1 MKLLGRTKFNFI
13 SPDLNVVTA
22 TCVNFSLFFPCF
34 PPARLQSDAAAPA
47 LRLTGI
53 TGEIQPFLKYGTDYE
68 KQQERLISSI
78 YAWEVKNISEQESA
92 RYLW

>member
-1 MKLLGRTKFNFI
+1 MKILGGTKFNFI

-22 TCVNFSLFFPCF
+22 TCVNFGLLFPCF
-34 PPARLQSDAAAPA
+34 PPARLQSHAAALA
-47 LRLTGI
+47 LRLAGI
-53 TGEIQPFLKYGTDYE
+53 TGEIWPFLKYGTEYE

-78 YAWEVKNISEQESA
+78 YAWEVKSISEQESA